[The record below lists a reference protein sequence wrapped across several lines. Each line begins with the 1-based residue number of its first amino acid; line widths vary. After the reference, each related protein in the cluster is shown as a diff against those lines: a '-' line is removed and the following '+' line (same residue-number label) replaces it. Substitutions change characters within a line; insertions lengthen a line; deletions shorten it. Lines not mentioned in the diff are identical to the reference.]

1 MKIIFFLLFI
11 AVSTTSNARC
21 NIAALQF
28 MEPEQNSFFKK
39 IVASIEDS
47 ESAFHNNEANNLE
60 LWKSL
65 DTNNDDLISKAE
77 IASAKDI
84 IESWDMLDS
93 NKDGKIDFFEFSR
106 VPVKFL

>member
-1 MKIIFFLLFI
+1 MKIVFFLLFI
-11 AVSTTSNARC
+11 AVSTTANAKS
-21 NIAALQF
+21 NIATLQF
-28 MEPEQNSFFKK
+28 MEPEQNSFLKK
-39 IVASIEDS
+39 IIASTEVS
-47 ESAFHNNEANNLE
+47 EPEFHKNEANNLE

-65 DTNNDDLISKAE
+65 DTNKNNLISKAE
-77 IASAKDI
+77 IAYAKNI